1 MNTLT
6 LDTDLTDRLIVCTET
21 VDVAV
26 SVLTLTS
33 HIGLAADL
41 GDVRDLIQ
49 QIIDGKVIR

>member
-26 SVLTLTS
+26 NVLTLTG

-49 QIIDGKVIR
+49 QIIDGKVVR